1 MTSSDPR
8 SLTPSQLN
16 REVRSLLESHYDFL
30 WVDGEVSNFAA
41 PSSGHWYFSLKD
53 EKAQVRCALFRN
65 RNQRLRYRPQNGDA
79 VRLRAR
85 VSLYEGR
92 GEFQLIG
99 EFIEP
104 AGAGALQARFEALRD
119 RLRDEGLFDA
129 ARKRPLPARV
139 AHLAIIT
146 SPTGAALQDVLTV
159 LARRDPLL
167 AVTVLPAAVQGEQA
181 AAQICAQLAR
191 ANRMASDFDA
201 VLLTRG
207 GGSLEDLWTFNEEAI
222 ARAIAASGLPV
233 VSAVGHETDVTIADF
248 AADVR
253 APTPSA
259 AAELLSGDQQELL
272 ARLAGHAQRLHS
284 LIRWR
289 LAQSARDLEQR
300 RQRLRHPG
308 ALLREQAQRLD
319 DMELRM
325 GSAIRARLARREHA
339 LQIAALRLAALSP
352 TRRINA
358 ARGELAA
365 RRTALE
371 QRAGQQLDR
380 RRQRLRHYQSTLQA
394 LDPLSVLGRGFALL
408 TDEAGRVVRD
418 SAALERGARL
428 QARLARGELALEV
441 LETGEEKGSA
451 GNA

>member
-1 MTSSDPR
+1 
-8 SLTPSQLN
+8 
-16 REVRSLLESHYDFL
+16 
-30 WVDGEVSNFAA
+30 
-41 PSSGHWYFSLKD
+41 
-53 EKAQVRCALFRN
+53 
-65 RNQRLRYRPQNGDA
+65 
-79 VRLRAR
+79 
-85 VSLYEGR
+85 
-92 GEFQLIG
+92 
-99 EFIEP
+99 
-104 AGAGALQARFEALRD
+104 
-119 RLRDEGLFDA
+119 
-129 ARKRPLPARV
+129 
-139 AHLAIIT
+139 
-146 SPTGAALQDVLTV
+146 
-159 LARRDPLL
+159 
-167 AVTVLPAAVQGEQA
+167 VLPAAVQGEQA
-181 AAQICAQLAR
+181 AAQICAAAGACQPPGERLR
-191 ANRMASDFDA
+191 LR

-207 GGSLEDLWTFNEEAI
+207 GGSLEDLWAFNDEAL

-233 VSAVGHETDVTIADF
+233 VSAVGHEVDVTIADF

-284 LIRWR
+284 LMRWR

-352 TRRINA
+352 ARRINA

-394 LDPLSVLGRGFALL
+394 LDPLSVLGRGFA
-408 TDEAGRVVRD
+408 
-418 SAALERGARL
+418 RGSVL
-428 QARLARGELALEV
+428 GGQARIDDDVTAFEADVLADGQVLENPRHHLPRGTDAIGDILLRELLADVQRAVTALLGQIHEHVGHAPVDVLQRQALDVRRELAHPRREVGDQLARDTRVRLEDPVEVV
-441 LETGEEKGSA
+441 LVD
-451 GNA
+451 NAEHCTSRPCARKRSGWSHRAAPVRRSNRRRPGCS